1 MREVIDAKGRAERA
15 AEPLISRFTIL
26 LLSGTLFAFAGFGQ
40 LEGMN
45 AMLAVAAGLIGVAG
59 HRLLGKVA
67 TVQAN
72 VAQARKRRRTQAV
85 LERRLQ
91 KHLNRPHLFGHQ
103 RADWTSDSIHNV
115 PGVWVPVR

>member
-1 MREVIDAKGRAERA
+1 MREFIDAKGRAEQS

-40 LEGMN
+40 LEGIN
-45 AMLAVAAGLIGVAG
+45 AMLAVSAGFIGVAG

-72 VAQARKRRRTQAV
+72 VAKVRKRRRTQAV
-85 LERRLQ
+85 VERRLQ
-91 KHLNRPHLFGHQ
+91 RHLNRPHLFGQ
-103 RADWTSDSIHNV
+103 PRPQWTADSIHNV
-115 PGVWVPVR
+115 PGVWVPMR